1 MDVGPQTIHLPD
13 WPWLSPII
21 KKMRTSEGNRKVL
34 HGSKFLTPKNWCFW
48 VVVLEKSFESP
59 LDCKEIKPVHP
70 KGDQPWIFIGR
81 TGAEAPILWPP
92 DVKPWLIGKV
102 PDAGKG
108 WGQEEKGATEDA
120 MVGWHRWTQWAWVC
134 TNSRRHWRTEACGAT
149 VHGAT
154 ESDAPQ
160 GLNTT
165 AWEEMRGPVLRVRV
179 NGSRTEEVEM
189 RGREGEIR
197 LTDREEVSNAGIRS
211 VPGWHL
217 PISSRASRI
226 SFISDRGPLALGRP
240 SAVRIW
246 DGRGE

>member
-134 TNSRRHWRTEACGAT
+134 TNSRRHWRTEACVLQSTG
-149 VHGAT
+149 
-154 ESDAPQ
+154 PQ
-160 GLNTT
+160 
-165 AWEEMRGPVLRVRV
+165 
-179 NGSRTEEVEM
+179 SRTRPRDWTPLPERRCGGQFSGSGWTE
-189 RGREGEIR
+189 
-197 LTDREEVSNAGIRS
+197 AGPKRWRW
-211 VPGWHL
+211 G
-217 PISSRASRI
+217 
-226 SFISDRGPLALGRP
+226 GGK
-240 SAVRIW
+240 
-246 DGRGE
+246 GK